1 MELDETFTTS
11 APARQGDLIARANI
25 ERRHPF
31 DRFGILITADCDLER
46 TRPETQLTFLRIVPV
61 SEYVKHVW
69 CRKKMHDFL
78 KRMGLDTTMLF
89 NRLSRDDEPT
99 RLPIKPE
106 RLIDWLSSSS
116 PQEICDTLD
125 PGRIKQPDIA
135 KLHKRLDELS
145 SCTKA
150 AGIDRLAPALDS
162 LVFLRAQDKKA
173 ELEKTR
179 AEILAQA
186 KNELAKESD
195 EVFFLSQL
203 VSEEESEGYYVLL
216 DQVGTIRRDHL
227 FDYKSEADLTE
238 DGAHRFGRL
247 EKTFKYAVVQRF
259 AFLFQ
264 RIGLPDERTDLHKG
278 SLQKI
283 G

>member
-1 MELDETFTTS
+1 MELDETFSTS
-11 APARQGDLIARANI
+11 APARQGDLIARANF
-25 ERRHPF
+25 EQRHPF
-31 DRFGILITADCDLER
+31 DRFGVLITADCDLER

-61 SEYVKHVW
+61 PDYVKHVW
-69 CRKKMHDFL
+69 CRKKMHDIL
-78 KRMGLDTTMLF
+78 KRMAHDTTALF

-106 RLIDWLSSSS
+106 RLVDWLCSSS
-116 PQEICDTLD
+116 PEEICDTLD
-125 PGRIKQPDIA
+125 PKRIKQPDIT
-135 KLHKRLDELS
+135 KLHKRLDDLS

-150 AGIDRLAPALDS
+150 AAINQLAPALDS
-162 LVFLRAQDKKA
+162 LVSLRAADKKTEA
-173 ELEKTR
+173 EKART
-179 AEILAQA
+179 EILTQA

-195 EVFFLSQL
+195 EVFFLSRL

-216 DQVGTIRRDHL
+216 DQVTTMRRDQL
-227 FDYKSEADLTE
+227 FEYKSEADLIE

-247 EKTFKYAVVQRF
+247 EKSFKYAIVQRF

-264 RIGLPDERTDLHKG
+264 RIGLPDERIELHKG